1 MLNVMKREARKNNE
15 DFGELRL
22 RLRQGALL
30 VSRRERE
37 GASKLQ
43 RESKKVIGFCRRLGA
58 GDQLYQSGCTGLSQS
73 VAGTRQ
79 GSTVWLG
86 MVSAVGSA

>member
-37 GASKLQ
+37 GA
-43 RESKKVIGFCRRLGA
+43 
-58 GDQLYQSGCTGLSQS
+58 
-73 VAGTRQ
+73 
-79 GSTVWLG
+79 
-86 MVSAVGSA
+86 